1 MVGMR
6 IPLVWIEDERRSNN
20 KLYEATLS
28 VEIYP
33 GISLKIKLERLVKE
47 PNKACCTGR
56 LSNLDNSYIITLFSD
71 NKPFAT
77 VYLVPPWLS
86 CKNSSYH

>member
-33 GISLKIKLERLVKE
+33 GISLKIKLERLV
-47 PNKACCTGR
+47 
-56 LSNLDNSYIITLFSD
+56 
-71 NKPFAT
+71 
-77 VYLVPPWLS
+77 VPGGFQT
-86 CKNSSYH
+86 